1 MNHGMVVGVLRV
13 NTTETVDDT
22 TRYYIHRVRTNIYM
36 GLYGVYSH
44 EASTQKYMYSPKYIR
59 YIY

>member
-1 MNHGMVVGVLRV
+1 MVVGVLRV

-36 GLYGVYSH
+36 GLYRVSH
-44 EASTQKYMYSPKYIR
+44 TKVSTQK
-59 YIY
+59 